1 MECGIGVWTMADT
14 RTKTLLLAAS
24 LSVMMTVVAC
34 SPGGEAARPGAS
46 EVDSSEA
53 QASSPTLAETTDE
66 LILRAR
72 DFLEPV
78 PVEAPAI
85 EGVTSSPELIKLGQT
100 LFFDP
105 RLSATHSISCASCH
119 YPGLGGA
126 DNSPFSAGFHGE
138 RGGRN
143 APTVYNAVFNFVQ
156 FWDGRAKDLVEQAG
170 GPLVNPVEMASPQP
184 HVTEQLLA
192 LPGYSPMF
200 AKAFPG
206 ETDAVTLENAQKAIA
221 GFEATLI
228 TPNAPFDQFLRGDA
242 NALTPDQK
250 AGLTLFIDTGCI
262 ACHSGVNLGGTMYQ
276 KFGVFSDPGPV
287 YLPPDDKGRGAI
299 TGNPAED
306 YFFKVPTLR
315 NIVETAPYF
324 HSGSEPDLKRAVAV
338 MGEVQLGQ
346 TLSPEE
352 VDQITAFLGSLTGDQ
367 PELVI
372 PLLPVSDAKS
382 PPPDK

>member
-1 MECGIGVWTMADT
+1 MANLN
-14 RTKTLLLAAS
+14 TKNLLRAVS
-24 LSVMMTVVAC
+24 LSAMMAVVAC
-34 SPGGEAARPGAS
+34 SPGGKTASPDGGARPS
-46 EVDSSEA
+46 EEA
-53 QASSPTLAETTDE
+53 QTPAPTMAETSDE
-66 LILRAR
+66 LILQAR
-72 DFLEPV
+72 DFMEPI
-78 PVEAPAI
+78 PMDAPAI
-85 EGVTSSPELIKLGQT
+85 EGVTSTPELVKLGQA

-170 GPLVNPVEMASPQP
+170 GPLVNPVEMASPQA
-184 HVTEQLLA
+184 HVTEQILA

-206 ETDAVTLENAQKAIA
+206 ETDPVSLENAQKAIA

-228 TPNAPFDQFLRGDA
+228 TPNAPFDQFLRGDT
-242 NALTPDQK
+242 NALTADQK
-250 AGLTLFIDTGCI
+250 AGLTLFIDTGCLT
-262 ACHSGVNLGGTMYQ
+262 CHSGVNLGGTMYQ

-287 YLPPDDKGRGAI
+287 YLPPEDKGRGGV
-299 TGNPAED
+299 TGNAAED

-338 MGEVQLGQ
+338 MAEVQLGQ
-346 TLSPEE
+346 TLTPEE

-372 PLLPVSDAKS
+372 PQLPISDAKS
-382 PPPDK
+382 PPPEE

>member
-1 MECGIGVWTMADT
+1 MANVK
-14 RTKTLLLAAS
+14 TKKLFLAVS
-24 LSVMMTVVAC
+24 LSAMMAVAAC
-34 SPGGEAARPGAS
+34 SPGGETAGSVGDETVS
-46 EVDSSEA
+46 EDA
-53 QASSPTLAETTDE
+53 QASVPVMAETSDE

-72 DFLEPV
+72 DFLEPIPVDV
-78 PVEAPAI
+78 PKI
-85 EGVTSSPELIKLGQT
+85 EGVTATPELVKLGQA

-143 APTVYNAVFNFVQ
+143 APTVYNAVFNFAQ

-170 GPLVNPVEMASPQP
+170 GPLVNPVEMASPEA
-184 HVTEQLLA
+184 HVTEQILA

-200 AKAFPG
+200 AEAFPAAP
-206 ETDAVTLENAQKAIA
+206 DPVTLENAQKAIA
-221 GFEATLI
+221 GFEATLT

-242 NALTPDQK
+242 SALTADQK
-250 AGLTLFIDTGCI
+250 AGLTLFMDTGCI

-276 KFGVFSDPGPV
+276 KFGVFADPGPV
-287 YLPPDDKGRGAI
+287 YLPPEDKGRGGV
-299 TGNPAED
+299 TGNAAED

-338 MGEVQLGQ
+338 MAEVQLGQ
-346 TLSPEE
+346 TLAPEE

-372 PLLPVSDAKS
+372 PPLPVSDAKS
-382 PPPDK
+382 PPPEE